1 MEVAAYLKHRAA
13 QGAKVATVRAA
24 LVNVRRSKTN
34 QDGAAVD
41 VRFTKN
47 GFAAALLA
55 LRPSDAM
62 PHWFVFGG
70 LNGQSIGRRFGQS
83 IGRRFAQA
91 CKAAGLEGDYT
102 GHSGRVGLAV
112 ELVRRGASTTEVQ
125 LAGGWRSQAM
135 VARYSAGI
143 AASQGAVAKYL

>member
-1 MEVAAYLKHRAA
+1 MPAGPMEVAAYLKHRAA

-83 IGRRFAQA
+83 IG
-91 CKAAGLEGDYT
+91 CLLYT
-102 GHSGRVGLAV
+102 SPSPRDATLS
-112 ELVRRGASTTEVQ
+112 RMPS
-125 LAGGWRSQAM
+125 
-135 VARYSAGI
+135 SA
-143 AASQGAVAKYL
+143 

>member
-70 LNGQSIGRRFGQS
+70 LNGQSIGRRF
-83 IGRRFAQA
+83 AQA
-91 CKAAGLEGDYT
+91 CKAAVLEGDYT